1 MKRFGLSLL
10 AVMALVVVAATPAS
24 AQGIRWG
31 VGAGLLMPMGNYGD
45 ADKMGF
51 TGGLGGTYNLP
62 GGVGIRAELSY
73 GTTSEKSGVTP
84 AHKTKILG
92 GMASVVYSFA
102 SAGPKPYVMGGLG
115 LSNVKIDP
123 ATGTD
128 VSETKVAFGFGAG
141 VALPLGTGGN
151 RLFAETRYTSVSTS
165 GSSINFL
172 PIVVGISFGK

>member
-1 MKRFGLSLL
+1 MKRFGLALL
-10 AVMALVVVAATPAS
+10 AVMALVVAAGPAS

-45 ADKMGF
+45 ADKLGF

-62 GGVGIRAELSY
+62 GGVGIRAEVSY
-73 GTTSEKSGVTP
+73 GTTSEKSGVT

-115 LSNVKIDP
+115 LSNVKFDP
-123 ATGTD
+123 ATGAD

-141 VALPLGTGGN
+141 IALPLGTGGN

-165 GSSINFL
+165 GSSLNFL

>member
-1 MKRFGLSLL
+1 MKRFGLALL
-10 AVMALVVVAATPAS
+10 AVMALVVVAAAPAS

-31 VGAGLLMPMGNYGD
+31 VGAGLLMPMGDYADGD
-45 ADKMGF
+45 KLGF
-51 TGGLGGTYNLP
+51 TGGVGGTYNLP
-62 GGVGIRAELSY
+62 GGVGIRAEVSY
-73 GTTSEKSGVTP
+73 GTTSEKSGVT

-102 SAGPKPYVMGGLG
+102 SAGPRPYVMGGLG
-115 LSNVKIDP
+115 LSNVKFDP
-123 ATGTD
+123 ATGSD

-151 RLFAETRYTSVSTS
+151 RLFAETRYTSVSRS
-165 GSSINFL
+165 GSSLNFL

>member
-1 MKRFGLSLL
+1 MKRFGLVL

-24 AQGIRWG
+24 AQSIRWG
-31 VGAGLLMPMGNYGD
+31 VGAGLLMPMGNYSD
-45 ADKMGF
+45 FDKMGF

-62 GGVGIRAELSY
+62 GGVGIRADLSY
-73 GTTSEKSGVTP
+73 GTTSEKSGVG

-102 SAGPKPYVMGGLG
+102 SAGPRPYVMGGLG
-115 LSNVKIDP
+115 LSNVKVS
-123 ATGTD
+123 ATGSPD
-128 VSETKVAFGFGAG
+128 ASETKVSFGFGAG

-151 RLFAETRYTSVSTS
+151 RLFAETRYTSVSMS
-165 GSSINFL
+165 GSSLNYL